1 MASETNRRKQPTEVV
16 SEPMTDATA
25 LPPPVA
31 AMRQKI
37 LQACAKG
44 DIEALRIPI
53 DWNEVRPLF
62 ERGARRAPGE
72 DPVARLKALSADPA
86 GQEIIS
92 LLRAILRQAFVKVVR
107 GPTILYVWPAFALRP
122 PADPTPQERE
132 IMLTCVRFADLA
144 SPLAGGRAMPMELA
158 IGADGVWHTFWTSP
172 GPRSRG

>member
-1 MASETNRRKQPTEVV
+1 MAKNVRAREPVETI

-25 LPPPVA
+25 LPPLVV

-72 DPVARLKALSADPA
+72 DPVARLKAMSADPA
-86 GQEIIS
+86 GQEIIA
-92 LLRAILRQAFVKVVR
+92 LLRAVLRQAFVKVVR
-107 GPTILYVWPAFALRP
+107 GPTTLYVWPAFALRP
-122 PADPTPQERE
+122 PADPTPAERE

-144 SPLAGGRAMPMELA
+144 SPLADGRAMPMELA

-172 GPRSRG
+172 GPRGQG